1 MKAKKQ
7 LQEKVI
13 KFDKPSSNNFGEKVF
28 STFRALRYYNYRLF
42 FFGQIISLSGTWM
55 QSVAQS
61 WLVYR
66 LTGSVTLL
74 GLIGFAGQFPIF
86 LLAAFGGAV
95 ADKHSRRNILIATQA
110 MAMVTASALAFLTLT
125 NLIEVWHLFVLAAIS
140 GVINAF
146 DIPAR
151 QSFVADM
158 VSRDDLL
165 NAVALNSSVFNSAR
179 IIGPAI
185 AGILVA
191 VVGEGWCFLSNA
203 VSYIAV
209 LAGLLAMHITPKIA
223 SLSKISAAEKIK
235 EGFVFVAQT
244 KPIRSLMLLLGLVS
258 LMGMPYAVLM
268 PIFAE
273 EILQGGVRGLGILM
287 GASGFGALIA
297 ALTLAARKNLKGLGR
312 WVAVSSGVFGL
323 FLILFSLS
331 RTFWMSAILLVP
343 TGFSMMLQMASSNT
357 LVQAMVPDHLRGRV
371 MAVYSMMFMGMAP
384 IGALFAGTIA
394 NYLGAPVTVAIGG
407 AVCIAGSLIFGSQ
420 LDSFRYEAKRI
431 IIALQM
437 TGGEPASKAS
447 FQ

>member
-1 MKAKKQ
+1 
-7 LQEKVI
+7 
-13 KFDKPSSNNFGEKVF
+13 
-28 STFRALRYYNYRLF
+28 
-42 FFGQIISLSGTWM
+42 M

-95 ADKHSRRNILIATQA
+95 ADKYSRQKILIATQTAA
-110 MAMVTASALAFLTLT
+110 MATASVLAFLTLT

-191 VVGEGWCFLSNA
+191 AVGEGWCFFGNA

-209 LAGLLAMHITPKIA
+209 LAGLLAMQIAPKIA
-223 SLSKISAAEKIK
+223 SLSKTSAAEKIK

-297 ALTLAARKNLKGLGR
+297 ALTLATRKNLKGLGR
-312 WVAVSSGVFGL
+312 WVAVSSGVFGA

-331 RTFWMSAILLVP
+331 RTFWLSVFLLVP
-343 TGFSMMLQMASSNT
+343 IGFSMMLQMASSNT
-357 LVQAMVPDHLRGRV
+357 LVQAMVPDELRGRV

-394 NYLGAPVTVAIGG
+394 NYLGAPITVAIGG
-407 AVCIAGSLIFGSQ
+407 AICIVGSLIFGSQ

-431 IIALQM
+431 IVALQM